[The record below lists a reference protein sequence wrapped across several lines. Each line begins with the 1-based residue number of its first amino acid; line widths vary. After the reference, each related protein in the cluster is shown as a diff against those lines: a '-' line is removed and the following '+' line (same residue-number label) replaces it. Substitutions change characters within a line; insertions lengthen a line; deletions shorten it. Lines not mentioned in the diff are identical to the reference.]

1 MLDVPHDIH
10 TVEQTR
16 ELERIASEEYNIS
29 SSELMTRAGSS
40 ALVTLKYHWPKVESI
55 LVVCGTGNNGGDGF
69 ELARQATEDKYNVIV
84 IQVGDKSKL
93 TNIATAARES
103 LLATGCIIQ
112 PFKDNL
118 PATDVIVDAIMGVGI
133 NREPI
138 GEYSAAIIA
147 INQAKGSPVLSLDIP
162 SGIDA
167 DTGLAFGNAVEATV
181 CLNYVGLN
189 LGLFT
194 GDGPN
199 YCGKVHFDS
208 LKIPSAVYKHLR
220 PEARRI
226 TLEKDSALL
235 APRKRTGHKGHY
247 GHLLVIGGNHGMSGA
262 VRIAAEGGARVGSGL
277 TSIATRSTHSI
288 LMSLMR
294 PELMSHGIEH
304 PRDLKPLLSS
314 ANAYVVGPG
323 LGQDIWAEGLYQKA
337 LDSNLPVVMDADAL
351 NLLSKNPQYHSNW
364 ILTPHPG
371 EAARLLNCSVTEVQS
386 NRLNAVKKI
395 QQKYGGVA
403 VLKGSG
409 TLINNGEDLT
419 RLSSWGNPGMAS
431 GGMGDILAGVIG
443 SLLAQGFPLIDAACI
458 GVALHGMAGDRA
470 AKQDGERGM
479 LAMDLLPHLRHLANL
494 IF

>member
-1 MLDVPHDIH
+1 MLDVPHDLY
-10 TVEQTR
+10 TTEQTR
-16 ELERIASEEYNIS
+16 ELERIACKEYNIS
-29 SSELMTRAGSS
+29 SSELMKRAGTS
-40 ALVTLKYHWPKVESI
+40 ALAALKYHWPRAESI

-69 ELARQATEDKYNVIV
+69 ELARQATAGMYGVTV

-103 LLATGCIIQ
+103 LLATGCKIQ
-112 PFKDNL
+112 PFKDKL
-118 PATDVIVDAIMGVGI
+118 PTADVIVDAIVGVGL

-138 GEYSAAIIA
+138 GEYSAAIRA
-147 INQAKGSPVLSLDIP
+147 INLAKGTPVLSLDIP
-162 SGIDA
+162 SGLGA
-167 DTGLAFGNAVEATV
+167 NTGMPFGNAVTATI
-181 CLNYVGLN
+181 CLNYLALN

-199 YCGKVHFDS
+199 YAGEVHFDS
-208 LKIPSAVYKHLR
+208 LKIPSAVYKDLI
-220 PEARRI
+220 PIARRI
-226 TLEKDSALL
+226 TLEKDGALL
-235 APRKRTGHKGHY
+235 APRKRTSHKGHY

-262 VRIAAEGGARVGSGL
+262 VSIAAEGGARVGSGL
-277 TSIATRSTHSI
+277 TSIATRTTHSS

-304 PRDLKPLLSS
+304 PQDLKPLLSS
-314 ANAYVVGPG
+314 ANAFVLGPG
-323 LGQDIWAEGLYQKA
+323 LGQDTWAEGLYQKA
-337 LDSNLPVVMDADAL
+337 LDSNLPIVIDADAL
-351 NLLSKNPQYHSNW
+351 NLLSKNPQYHSHW

-371 EAARLLNCSVTEVQS
+371 EAARLLNCSIAEVQS

-395 QQKYGGVA
+395 QKKYGGVA

-409 TLINNGEDLT
+409 TLINNGGDLT

-443 SLLAQGFPLIDAACI
+443 GLLAQGFPLMDAACI
-458 GVALHGMAGDRA
+458 GVALHGMAGDKA

>member
-1 MLDVPHDIH
+1 MK
-10 TVEQTR
+10 
-16 ELERIASEEYNIS
+16 
-29 SSELMTRAGSS
+29 RAGTS
-40 ALVTLKYHWPKVESI
+40 ALAALKYHWPRAESI

-69 ELARQATEDKYNVIV
+69 ELARQATAGMYGVTV

-103 LLATGCIIQ
+103 LLATGCKIQ
-112 PFKDNL
+112 PFKDKL
-118 PATDVIVDAIMGVGI
+118 PTADVIVDAIVGVGL

-138 GEYSAAIIA
+138 GEYSAAIRA
-147 INQAKGSPVLSLDIP
+147 INLAKGTPVLSLDIP
-162 SGIDA
+162 SGLGA
-167 DTGLAFGNAVEATV
+167 NTGMPFGNAVTATI
-181 CLNYVGLN
+181 CLNYLALN

-199 YCGKVHFDS
+199 YAGEVHFDS
-208 LKIPSAVYKHLR
+208 LKIPSAVYKDLI
-220 PEARRI
+220 PIARRI
-226 TLEKDSALL
+226 TLEKDGALL
-235 APRKRTGHKGHY
+235 APRKRTSHKGHY

-262 VRIAAEGGARVGSGL
+262 VSIAAEGGARVGSGL
-277 TSIATRSTHSI
+277 TSIATRTTHSS

-304 PRDLKPLLSS
+304 PQDLKPLLSS
-314 ANAYVVGPG
+314 ANAFVLGPG
-323 LGQDIWAEGLYQKA
+323 LGQDTWAEGLYQKA
-337 LDSNLPVVMDADAL
+337 LDSNLPIVIDADAL
-351 NLLSKNPQYHSNW
+351 NLLSKNPQYHSHW

-371 EAARLLNCSVTEVQS
+371 EAARLLNCSIAEVQS

-395 QQKYGGVA
+395 QKKYGGVA

-409 TLINNGEDLT
+409 TLINNGGDLT

-443 SLLAQGFPLIDAACI
+443 GLLAQGFPLMDAACI
-458 GVALHGMAGDRA
+458 GVALHGMAGDKA

>member
-1 MLDVPHDIH
+1 MLDVPHDLY
-10 TVEQTR
+10 TTEQTR
-16 ELERIASEEYNIS
+16 ELERIACKEYNIS
-29 SSELMTRAGSS
+29 SSELMKRAGTS
-40 ALVTLKYHWPKVESI
+40 ALAALKYHWPRAESI

-69 ELARQATEDKYNVIV
+69 ELARQATAGMYGVTV

-103 LLATGCIIQ
+103 LLATGCKIQ
-112 PFKDNL
+112 PFKDKL
-118 PATDVIVDAIMGVGI
+118 PTADVIVDAIVGVGL

-138 GEYSAAIIA
+138 GEYSAAIRA
-147 INQAKGSPVLSLDIP
+147 INLAKGTPVLSLDIP
-162 SGIDA
+162 SGLGA
-167 DTGLAFGNAVEATV
+167 NTGMPFGNAVTATI
-181 CLNYVGLN
+181 CLNYLALN

-199 YCGKVHFDS
+199 YAGEVHFDS
-208 LKIPSAVYKHLR
+208 LKIPSAVYKDLI
-220 PEARRI
+220 PIARRI
-226 TLEKDSALL
+226 TLEKDGALL
-235 APRKRTGHKGHY
+235 APRKRTSHKGHY

-262 VRIAAEGGARVGSGL
+262 VSIAAEGGARVGSGL
-277 TSIATRSTHSI
+277 TSIATRTTHSS

-304 PRDLKPLLSS
+304 PQDLKPLLSS
-314 ANAYVVGPG
+314 ANAFVLGPG
-323 LGQDIWAEGLYQKA
+323 LGQDTWAEGLYQKA
-337 LDSNLPVVMDADAL
+337 LDSNLPIVIDADAL
-351 NLLSKNPQYHSNW
+351 NLLSKNPQYHSHW

-371 EAARLLNCSVTEVQS
+371 EAARLLNCSIAEVQS

-395 QQKYGGVA
+395 QKKYGGVA

-409 TLINNGEDLT
+409 TLINNGGDLT

-443 SLLAQGFPLIDAACI
+443 GLLAQGFPLMDAACI

>member
-1 MLDVPHDIH
+1 MLDVPHDLY
-10 TVEQTR
+10 TTEQTR
-16 ELERIASEEYNIS
+16 ELERLACEEYSIS
-29 SSELMTRAGSS
+29 SSELMKRAGTS
-40 ALVTLKYHWPKVESI
+40 ALAALKYHWPRAENI

-69 ELARQATEDKYNVIV
+69 ELARQATAGMYGVTV

-103 LLATGCIIQ
+103 LLATGCKIQ
-112 PFKDNL
+112 PFKDKL
-118 PATDVIVDAIMGVGI
+118 PTADVIVDAIVGVGL

-138 GEYSAAIIA
+138 GEYSAAIRA
-147 INQAKGSPVLSLDIP
+147 VNLARGTPVLSLDIP
-162 SGIDA
+162 SGLGA
-167 DTGLAFGNAVEATV
+167 NTGMPFGNAVTATI
-181 CLNYVGLN
+181 CLNYLALN

-199 YCGKVHFDS
+199 YAGEVHFDS
-208 LKIPSAVYKHLR
+208 LKIPSAVYKDLI
-220 PEARRI
+220 PIARRI
-226 TLEKDSALL
+226 TLEKDGALL
-235 APRKRTGHKGHY
+235 APRKRTSHKGHY

-262 VRIAAEGGARVGSGL
+262 VSIAAEGGARVGSGL
-277 TSIATRSTHSI
+277 TSIATRTTHSS

-304 PRDLKPLLSS
+304 PQDLKPLLSS
-314 ANAYVVGPG
+314 ANAFVLGPG
-323 LGQDIWAEGLYQKA
+323 LGQDTWAEGLYQKA
-337 LDSNLPVVMDADAL
+337 LDSNLPIVIDADAL
-351 NLLSKNPQYHSNW
+351 NLLSKNPQYHSHW

-371 EAARLLNCSVTEVQS
+371 EAARLLNCSIAEVQS

-395 QQKYGGVA
+395 QKKYGGVA

-409 TLINNGEDLT
+409 TLINNGGDLT

-443 SLLAQGFPLIDAACI
+443 GLLAQGFPLMDAACI